1 MVTTRQTGNIKKN
14 SFELQAW
21 QRQEWVIGVDEVGR
35 GCFAGPVVAAAVI
48 LPLNKP
54 HRLLKDSKIMTP
66 EEREKAFAW
75 IAKHCHYGI
84 GIVHHRAIDEH
95 NIWHATLIAM
105 KKAVMHLLEVSSHQ
119 PSIILTDAM
128 PLNLTNTHIHEIP
141 VYYFIKGE
149 SRSSS
154 IAAASIV
161 AKVYRDA
168 MMKLYDQAIPGY
180 GWSNNKGYGTIH
192 HKRAIKEQYHSFM
205 HRMTFLQKMAQ
216 TDYSEQDKQL
226 SIPTSASA
234 TLGTPVQEY
243 SLD

>member
-48 LPLNKP
+48 LPRDKP
-54 HRLLKDSKIMTP
+54 HRMLKDSKIMTR

-95 NIWHATLIAM
+95 NIWHATLMAM
-105 KKAVMHLLEVSSHQ
+105 KKAVMHVLEVSSQQ
-119 PSIILTDAM
+119 PSMILTDAM
-128 PLNLTNTHIHEIP
+128 PLNLTDTHFHAIP
-141 VYYFIKGE
+141 VYYFTKGE

-161 AKVYRDA
+161 AKVTRDA

-180 GWSNNKGYGTIH
+180 EWSDNKGYGTIAH
-192 HKRAIKEQYHSFM
+192 RAVIKEKNYSFL
-205 HRMTFLQKMAQ
+205 HRMTFLQKLLQ
-216 TDYSEQDKQL
+216 QDYSEQDKQL
-226 SIPTSASA
+226 LIPDVVA
-234 TLGTPVQEY
+234 GI
-243 SLD
+243 SLDNIV